1 MVAKHR
7 QNGRGERT
15 RGGIVLLA
23 WERNFPVNEP
33 NIQIF
38 TRIVILGELHGIP
51 DVRIPLRIGPSQ
63 KLIVQ
68 E

>member
-1 MVAKHR
+1 MIGKHG

-23 WERNFPVNEP
+23 RERNFPVNEP
-33 NIQIF
+33 NIQMF
-38 TRIVILGELHGIP
+38 KRIVILGELHGIP
-51 DVRIPLRIGPSQ
+51 DVRIALRIGPSQ